1 MYIKVRES
9 VGEIK
14 DWISFGLECYKKN
27 FKIATAWGAVFAI
40 FAYGLGYF
48 VSESGNVDIAI
59 PLIAMI
65 VLVMGPLL
73 ALSMFGIA
81 KQYQKY
87 KKEPSGS
94 IMNHR
99 VTLKEL
105 RYSAMLSVILSV
117 IMIFY
122 MKGVTIIYA
131 LTTATFIAAPLAME
145 MTLISVPLPTEV
157 TLEYMGANFILVIL
171 FVLWTIMMGWLAFII
186 SWFSFPMVMDI
197 TANPVVAILSS
208 LKAANK
214 QKFLLALW
222 SVVVGTLIILA
233 LMTPYFIGLVV
244 VTPLLAFSTWAAYEY
259 VIVHV
264 VELRGVEKH
273 DYKTITH

>member
-1 MYIKVRES
+1 MYVKAKES
-9 VGEIK
+9 VMEIK
-14 DWISFGLECYKKN
+14 DWVVFGLECYKKN
-27 FKIATAWGAVFAI
+27 FIISTVWGTVFAG

-48 VSESGNVDIAI
+48 IGGSGNIDIAL
-59 PLIAMI
+59 PLVAMI

-87 KKEPSGS
+87 RKSNS
-94 IMNHR
+94 QDIMNHR

-117 IMIFY
+117 IMVFY

-145 MTLISVPLPTEV
+145 MTLISVPLPTNV
-157 TLEYMGANFILVIL
+157 TMEYISANIILVIL
-171 FVLWTIMMGWLAFII
+171 FVLWTIIMGWVAFII

-197 TANPVVAILSS
+197 TANPVIAILSS

-214 QKFLLALW
+214 QKFLLVLW
-222 SVVVGTLIILA
+222 SAVVGLVIALA
-233 LMTPYFIGLVV
+233 LLTPYFIGLIVA
-244 VTPLLAFSTWAAYEY
+244 TPLLAFTTWAAYEY
-259 VIVHV
+259 LIVHV

-273 DYKTITH
+273 NYKTITH